1 MQYPPSE
8 LVLNDKKQVYHLG
21 IDPEVI
27 ADKIILV
34 GDQGRVEFVSALFD
48 TIEHKAHHREF
59 VTHTGTYKGKRI
71 CVIST
76 GIGTDNLD
84 IVMNEIDALVNI
96 DLNKREDKAEKK
108 SLDIVRIGTCGI
120 LRPEIP
126 VHSYILS
133 SYSFGLDNIAHF
145 YEMDFTTEEN
155 QLQEEL
161 SQHLQMPEKITPYMV
176 KADEGLVQRMSSE
189 KTHAGITVT
198 SSGFYGPQ
206 GRQLRLKLSTQD
218 LNERLGSFESG
229 PLRVMNFEM
238 ESSALFVLGKNLG
251 HKCTTICLGIANRPK
266 KEFSKGYE
274 TEMKDLIHYV
284 LERI

>member
-27 ADKIILV
+27 ANKIILV

-96 DLNKREDKAEKK
+96 DLDKREDKAEKK

-229 PLRVMNFEM
+229 SLRVMNFEM